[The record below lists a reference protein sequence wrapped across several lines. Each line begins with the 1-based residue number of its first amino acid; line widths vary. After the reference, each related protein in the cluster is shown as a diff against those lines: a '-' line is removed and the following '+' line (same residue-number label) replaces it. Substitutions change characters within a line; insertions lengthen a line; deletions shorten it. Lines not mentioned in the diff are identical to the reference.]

1 MKPATMAGTCRQP
14 LRLAL
19 ALAAIAALLAG
30 CGGGDRVDLTEW
42 MAQQKREV
50 RPGVSPLQPPKRFE
64 PEAYTAIAL
73 TDPFSVQKLAG
84 AQRQEAR
91 QASSVLAA
99 ELNRR
104 KEPLEEFPLDSM
116 AMVGSLSRQG
126 RPHALL
132 RVNNLLYQ
140 VAVGD
145 HVGQNFG
152 RILAITETEI
162 RLREIVQD
170 AAGEW
175 IERPVTLHLQQGPR

>member
-1 MKPATMAGTCRQP
+1 MSPGPISAAS
-14 LRLAL
+14 LRPWLL
-19 ALAAIAALLAG
+19 ALAAAALLAG
-30 CGGGDRVDLTEW
+30 CGDGRVDLGEW
-42 MAQQKREV
+42 VAQQKREV

-64 PEAYTAIAL
+64 PEAYTAL
-73 TDPFSVQKLAG
+73 ELVDPFSAQKLAG

-104 KEPLEEFPLDSM
+104 KEPLEEFPLDSVT
-116 AMVGSLSRQG
+116 MVGSLGRQG

-132 RVNNLLYQ
+132 RVNDLLHQ

-152 RILAITETEI
+152 RIVAITETEV

-175 IERPVTLHLQQGPR
+175 IERPVTLHLQPGPR

>member
-1 MKPATMAGTCRQP
+1 MRTATLTNPAGRRPAW
-14 LRLAL
+14 L
-19 ALAAIAALLAG
+19 ALAAVAAALLAG
-30 CGGGDRVDLTEW
+30 CAGERVDLAEW
-42 MAQQKREV
+42 VAQQQREV

-64 PEAYTAIAL
+64 PEAYTAIEL
-73 TDPFSVQKLAG
+73 VDPFSAQKLAG

-91 QASSVLAA
+91 QASAVLAA

-104 KEPLEEFPLDSM
+104 KEPLEEFPLDSV

-132 RVNNLLYQ
+132 RVDNLLYQ

-175 IERPVTLHLQQGPR
+175 IERPVTLHLQQGAR